1 MDESA
6 HFGILSL
13 ADITSD
19 AVLRSC
25 LDEISR
31 RLETRLRGKRSIFR
45 FLNYRFV
52 WRSEE
57 DCVILSKLTEA
68 FGSVLSLEAGFMPV
82 KDQVIGESKFTWEVI
97 TCHYLSATPAL
108 HL

>member
-1 MDESA
+1 MDESTC
-6 HFGILSL
+6 FGVLL
-13 ADITSD
+13 CGDITSD

-45 FLNYRFV
+45 FLNCRFV

-57 DCVILSKLTEA
+57 DCVILSKLTET
-68 FGSVLSLEAGFMPV
+68 FGCL
-82 KDQVIGESKFTWEVI
+82 
-97 TCHYLSATPAL
+97 
-108 HL
+108 